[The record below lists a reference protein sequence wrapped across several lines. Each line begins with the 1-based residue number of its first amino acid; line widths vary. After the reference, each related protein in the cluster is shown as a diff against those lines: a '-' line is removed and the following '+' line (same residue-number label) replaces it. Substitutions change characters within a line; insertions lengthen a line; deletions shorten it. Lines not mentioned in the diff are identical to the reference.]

1 MYKWPRRYPCYW
13 RWLFCLSRLR
23 FELLASLVSLI
34 LITAMSY
41 PSDGPVQ
48 YIVVQWPK
56 SNPNFCDITWNVIEK
71 MILHELFRVV
81 SGFPRYIPCYI
92 AKNQFHLGQC
102 TMTNFSDDSDK
113 QYGSIM
119 GRVICQN
126 RLLTPFIQKCN
137 NSWPNLLI
145 HTVTYFFIQKIMNC
159 FFFLRS

>member
-1 MYKWPRRYPCYW
+1 MIVLPESVEIWIAGQFGLIDFDNRYVVPLRRSCKN
-13 RWLFCLSRLR
+13 
-23 FELLASLVSLI
+23 A
-34 LITAMSY
+34 
-41 PSDGPVQ
+41 VQ

-56 SNPNFCDITWNVIEK
+56 SNPNFCDITWNLIEK

-119 GRVICQN
+119 GRVLCQN
-126 RLLTPFIQKCN
+126 SLLTPFIQKCN